1 MLLWCPKCPGTWS
14 RPSCDLRVTR
24 TLPGCNSRLGIFA
37 RRKPP
42 RRLLRLTRAR
52 RLRWTRGIETSTL
65 RFLFHLRSL
74 RVPFSIPI
82 AATATQQRRFLA
94 VLSVVVVVLV
104 RTTTE
109 RSTHTYYIYIH
120 TRSSLFL
127 SSLLKRA
134 RAAARNR
141 KKI

>member
-65 RFLFHLRSL
+65 RFLFHSFAAR
-74 RVPFSIPI
+74 PFSIPI